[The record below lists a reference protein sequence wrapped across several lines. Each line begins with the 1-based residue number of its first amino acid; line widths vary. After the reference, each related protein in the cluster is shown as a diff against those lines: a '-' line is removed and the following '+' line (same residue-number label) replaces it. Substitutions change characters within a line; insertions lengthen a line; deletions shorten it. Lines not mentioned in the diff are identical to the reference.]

1 MAFIRV
7 RGRLEPLK
15 VSEERGEKLK
25 QLFVKGDEE
34 TMKSRIE
41 VNGWVGSVSDII
53 GIDPEQETTK
63 TPQSVIDGEKIRD
76 DWDALPAAEK
86 KRRTALRMGM
96 MRGKITEKEYW
107 DGLGKKK
114 TQVELATEVFS

>member
-96 MRGKITEKEYW
+96 MRGKITEK
-107 DGLGKKK
+107 
-114 TQVELATEVFS
+114 